1 MDFGVTQ
8 FWDLKLGFR
17 GLDGIRILRLIW
29 SWMTGLM
36 KDCSCPEVGGFAFEV
51 LNARAWGYL
60 KVFPVPST
68 GTLEFYNPLVIP
80 INPTGP

>member
-1 MDFGVTQ
+1 
-8 FWDLKLGFR
+8 
-17 GLDGIRILRLIW
+17 
-29 SWMTGLM
+29 MTGLM
-36 KDCSCPEVGGFAFEV
+36 KNCSCPEVRGFAFEV